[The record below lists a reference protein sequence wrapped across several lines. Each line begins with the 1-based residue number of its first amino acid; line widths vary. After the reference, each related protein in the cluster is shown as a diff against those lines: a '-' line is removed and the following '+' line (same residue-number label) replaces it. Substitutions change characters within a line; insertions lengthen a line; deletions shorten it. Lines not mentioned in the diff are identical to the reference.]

1 MELHQIQVIYRP
13 DEDRLLCRASFKES
27 DEFHELRAWLTRR
40 LVRNLWPA
48 ILLTLEKQV
57 ALEKPDAAHASSD
70 IVGMEHQ
77 ASVDTI
83 RDNGSFD
90 APYET
95 EATHYPLGETPI
107 LVEKA
112 DLTVGA
118 GQPVR
123 INVSPAEGRGFE
135 ISFDLTVLHGFCALL
150 QEAVAQADWDMAL
163 EMPGL
168 ETPAGR
174 ILN

>member
-13 DEDRLLCRASFKES
+13 DEDRLLCRASFKETG
-27 DEFHELRAWLTRR
+27 ELHELRAWLTRR
-40 LVRNLWPA
+40 MVRNLWPA
-48 ILLTLEKQV
+48 ILQTLEKQV
-57 ALEKPDAAHASSD
+57 ALEKPDAAHASAD

-83 RDNGSFD
+83 RGTGSFD
-90 APYET
+90 APYEA
-95 EATHYPLGETPI
+95 EAVHFPLGEMPI
-107 LVEKA
+107 LVEKV

-123 INVSPAEGRGFE
+123 VNLSPADGHGFE
-135 ISFDLTVLHGFCALL
+135 IGFNLTVLHGFCALL
-150 QEAVAQADWDMAL
+150 KDAVKQAEWDLEL

-168 ETPAGR
+168 EAPASR
-174 ILN
+174 VLN